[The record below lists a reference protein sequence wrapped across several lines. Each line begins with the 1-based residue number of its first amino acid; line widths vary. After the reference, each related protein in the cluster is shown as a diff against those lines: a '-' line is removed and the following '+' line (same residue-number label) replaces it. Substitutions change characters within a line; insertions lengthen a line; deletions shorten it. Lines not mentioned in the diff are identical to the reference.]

1 MINRWLFK
9 HIDNSQLIIF
19 RVFFG
24 LLIACESFGAML
36 TGWVKITLVEPK
48 FTFSFIGLEWLQPLP
63 GNGMYLYFAV
73 MGCLGLCV
81 MLGYKYRWSIIG
93 FTILW
98 SGVYFMQKASYNNHY
113 YLLII
118 LCAMMSFLPANGYFS
133 LDAKHNPS
141 TIKYSMPQW
150 CRYVIIIQMAIV
162 YTYAAVAKMYPDWLD
177 TAVVEILLGGKKHY
191 YAIGDLLQQ
200 KPVHYVVAYGGL
212 LFDLLIVPL
221 LLWKHTRKWAF
232 MVSVFFHLFNSIVFQ
247 VGIFPYM
254 SIALCVFFFE
264 PRTIRNIFLKKKP
277 FYNEEFIA
285 IPKYKR
291 LLLGVFALHFIVQ
304 LILPL
309 RHWMIKDDVLWTEEG
324 HRLSWRMMLRS
335 KSGRVQFKV
344 INKENGEHIPIKLE
358 TFLSPKQRSLVR
370 TKPDVIWQFS
380 QRLKAFFEEKGIAIS
395 VFVECNVSVNKKPYQ
410 KLIDSNI
417 DLADVKWD
425 AFQHSPWILPSK
437 QVLIYE

>member
-141 TIKYSMPQW
+141 AIKYSMPQW
-150 CRYVIIIQMAIV
+150 CRYVIIIQMAMV

-177 TAVVEILLGGKKHY
+177 TTVVEILL
-191 YAIGDLLQQ
+191 
-200 KPVHYVVAYGGL
+200 
-212 LFDLLIVPL
+212 
-221 LLWKHTRKWAF
+221 
-232 MVSVFFHLFNSIVFQ
+232 
-247 VGIFPYM
+247 
-254 SIALCVFFFE
+254 
-264 PRTIRNIFLKKKP
+264 
-277 FYNEEFIA
+277 
-285 IPKYKR
+285 
-291 LLLGVFALHFIVQ
+291 
-304 LILPL
+304 
-309 RHWMIKDDVLWTEEG
+309 
-324 HRLSWRMMLRS
+324 
-335 KSGRVQFKV
+335 
-344 INKENGEHIPIKLE
+344 
-358 TFLSPKQRSLVR
+358 
-370 TKPDVIWQFS
+370 
-380 QRLKAFFEEKGIAIS
+380 
-395 VFVECNVSVNKKPYQ
+395 
-410 KLIDSNI
+410 
-417 DLADVKWD
+417 
-425 AFQHSPWILPSK
+425 QHSGPSREK
-437 QVLIYE
+437 CV